1 MKEEKNVIDF
11 INLKALEK
19 MQNYDYEYYGLKLIS
34 NENTEE
40 ELNKLHKKWTIENL
54 REKGYNLDIFH

>member
-1 MKEEKNVIDF
+1 MLLKKDNKEMCCFIINQMKEEKNVIDF

-34 NENTEE
+34 
-40 ELNKLHKKWTIENL
+40 K
-54 REKGYNLDIFH
+54 